1 MTGTMA
7 RRDSRIQQ
15 INQTEHADCALACLV
30 MIARSYGS
38 DVSLTDLKNKFS
50 TGTRGVTFAALATFA
65 LDLGLLARAVRAE
78 LDDLDEVSEPVI
90 LHWNLNHFVV
100 FSGKRGGRYL
110 INDPSIG
117 ERTITQDELSASFTG
132 VLMTFEKVGDP
143 LRLGGRNIRLRD
155 FLQQDPELVP
165 VLAKVAVLSL
175 AFQAAVL
182 TAPLLLQLV
191 LDRAVPTGSSSFLA
205 EVALVFA
212 AVALAQFAAFW
223 LRGTTLNKMAA
234 KLSLHFSVTIAS
246 ILMRLE
252 ASYFIKRGI
261 GDVLSRMLSIAPI
274 RDLLSGRLGSVAL
287 DLALTVAIAV
297 ILLTYSLQLAAITF
311 ASLVIQTALQ
321 MWLAPQLRNRQSDGL
336 IAKAKEQ
343 SLLIESIRG
352 IATLKLFNLESERL
366 SKWYSHLVDATEA
379 EYRSSKIRLAS
390 QAGTQLIL
398 NLEFLLIVFIGASFL
413 VSGELSIGQFVAF
426 ITYRS
431 ILTGKIPEI
440 LAFFVD
446 LRVASLH
453 FERLSDV
460 AGQSTDKT
468 LDNPNY
474 VVPDRIQSLDLRSIS
489 FSYTSD
495 APAVIVDLSLSVLA
509 GDHIAIKGVSGSGK
523 STLVRILL
531 GLLQHDR
538 GNFFVNGMRIE
549 DYGYP
554 NYRKRVA
561 SVLQDDN
568 LFTGTILQNIAM
580 FDPAV
585 DFIRVQECAIAAAI
599 HSEILEMQMAY
610 QTLISDSG
618 GNLSGGQKQRLLIA
632 RALYRQPQILV
643 IDEGTANLDVE
654 LEKAVNDNI
663 DALGITRIVFAHRP
677 QTIDRADDVFV
688 LMDGALSSA

>member
-1 MTGTMA
+1 MIGA
-7 RRDSRIQQ
+7 RDIK
-15 INQTEHADCALACLV
+15 I
-30 MIARSYGS
+30 
-38 DVSLTDLKNKFS
+38 
-50 TGTRGVTFAALATFA
+50 
-65 LDLGLLARAVRAE
+65 
-78 LDDLDEVSEPVI
+78 
-90 LHWNLNHFVV
+90 
-100 FSGKRGGRYL
+100 
-110 INDPSIG
+110 
-117 ERTITQDELSASFTG
+117 
-132 VLMTFEKVGDP
+132 
-143 LRLGGRNIRLRD
+143 RD
-155 FLQQDPELVP
+155 FLRQDPELSS

-191 LDRAVPTGSSSFLA
+191 LDRAVPTGSSSFLV

-234 KLSLHFSVTIAS
+234 KLSLHFSVSIAS
-246 ILMRLE
+246 TLIRLE
-252 ASYFIKRGI
+252 AAYFIKRGI

-287 DLALTVAIAV
+287 DLVLAVAIV
-297 ILLTYSLQLAAITF
+297 LILLTYSLQLALITVL
-311 ASLVIQTALQ
+311 SLVTQTLLQ
-321 MWLAPQLRNRQSDGL
+321 MWLAPQLRDRQSDGL

-343 SLLIESIRG
+343 SLLIESVRG
-352 IATLKLFNLESERL
+352 IATLKLFNLEAERL
-366 SKWYSHLVDATEA
+366 SKWYSHLVDSTEA
-379 EYRSSKIRLAS
+379 EYRSSKVRLAS
-390 QAGTQLIL
+390 QAGTQLVISF
-398 NLEFLLIVFIGASFL
+398 EFLIIVSLGANFL
-413 VSGELSIGQFVAF
+413 VSGALTVGQFVAY
-426 ITYRS
+426 ITFRS

-446 LRVASLH
+446 LKVASLH

-460 AGQSTDKT
+460 ASQSSDKT
-468 LDNPNY
+468 LLTPAY
-474 VVPDRIQSLDLRSIS
+474 AVPDRVQTLDLSDIS

-495 APAVIVDLSLSVLA
+495 APAVIQRLSLSVQA

-538 GNFFVNGMRIE
+538 GSFFVNGMRIE

-554 NYRKRVA
+554 NYRQRVA

-568 LFTGTILQNIAM
+568 LFTGTVLQNIAM

-585 DFIRVQECAIAAAI
+585 DFIRVQECAIVAAV
-599 HSEILEMQMAY
+599 HQEILEMPMAY

-632 RALYRQPQILV
+632 RALYREPQILI

-654 LEKAVNDNI
+654 LEKPIA
-663 DALGITRIVFAHRP
+663 
-677 QTIDRADDVFV
+677 RAA
-688 LMDGALSSA
+688 GRKRRNSAA